1 MARPCLSDVSDGAS
15 EMRDSPLPDAR
26 SCKGLRE
33 VADRYDGFVI
43 DQWGVLHDGV
53 AAYPGAI
60 ECLQRLRALDKTVI
74 ILSNSGKRA
83 AANIVRLAAMGF
95 GSASYTEFL
104 TSGEVARNK
113 LIERADPFY
122 RRLGERCLLLSN
134 DGDRSIVEGVDVEL
148 VDSVEAAD
156 FILLA
161 GIDGSKPLA
170 TYEAMLECGIDRGLL
185 LLCANP
191 DLLRISGQDLAHSS
205 GALAHRYEL
214 LGGHIH
220 YVGKP
225 YPEVY
230 TECRNLF
237 ARRDAT
243 RVLAIGDS
251 LQHDIVGGAEAGFDT
266 MLVMTGI
273 HRPDFAAAEDDAA
286 IRQRL
291 LALTSERGELPDWV
305 LVSLRW

>member
-1 MARPCLSDVSDGAS
+1 MTDSSPSVARFC
-15 EMRDSPLPDAR
+15 R
-26 SCKGLRE
+26 GLHE
-33 VADRYDGFVI
+33 VVDRYDGFVI

-53 AAYPGAI
+53 AAYPGAV
-60 ECLQRLRALDKTVI
+60 ECLQRLRALDKAVV

-95 GSASYTEFL
+95 DGDSYTALL
-104 TSGEVARNK
+104 TSGEVARSK
-113 LIERADPFY
+113 LIKRADPFY
-122 RRLGERCLLLSN
+122 RRLGQRCLLLSN

-170 TYEAMLECGIDRGLL
+170 SYETLLKYGSHHGLP

-191 DLLRISGQDLAHSS
+191 DLLRISGQDLALSS
-205 GALAHRYEL
+205 GAIAHRYEL
-214 LGGHIH
+214 LGGSIH

-230 TECRNLF
+230 AECRNIF
-237 ARRDAT
+237 ARHGAT
-243 RVLAIGDS
+243 RIVAIGDS
-251 LQHDIVGGAEAGFDT
+251 LQHDVVGGAEAGFDT
-266 MLVMTGI
+266 MFVMAGI
-273 HRPDFAAAEDDAA
+273 HRPDFAAAHDDAA

-291 LALTSERGELPDWV
+291 LALVSEHGEVPDWV
-305 LVSLRW
+305 VPSLQW